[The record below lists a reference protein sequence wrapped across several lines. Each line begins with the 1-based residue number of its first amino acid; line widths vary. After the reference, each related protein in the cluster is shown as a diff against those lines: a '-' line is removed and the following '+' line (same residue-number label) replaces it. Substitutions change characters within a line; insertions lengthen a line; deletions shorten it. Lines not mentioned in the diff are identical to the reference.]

1 MSLEF
6 LQNFLR
12 VLRQID
18 VFPQTPSR

>member
-6 LQNFLR
+6 LRNFLR

-18 VFPQTPSR
+18 VFPQTPSK